1 MRLNNRRSVALAA
14 LTVASLVAVAACGDD
29 DDSAGSGT
37 VAEGT
42 TATTATTEAPAT
54 TTAESEDTTATT
66 AGGSEDTTASTTPGT
81 GSTAGGGDDS
91 GLPKASEREL
101 PPGEKHVE
109 DDEGE
114 PVKGGTLT
122 FGIEADTANG
132 WAPYKTSFATAGYV
146 LLASVSDPL
155 FGATEDGEIAGVLI
169 DKWEPNADSTEWK
182 LHVREGIK
190 FQDGT
195 PLDGAAV
202 AFNINTCKYS
212 PLTGAAYT
220 PLESVTGS
228 GQEVT
233 ITSAGGPWVALP
245 RAFTE
250 RQCAFMM
257 SPEWL
262 KTLPDITQRDP
273 KSPVYDATLAATPAN
288 GDVAKP
294 VGLGAFKFDSYT
306 PGNGNSFKLSR
317 NEDYWR
323 GPNGITGE
331 ELPYLDAVEG
341 VVAVDID
348 SRSNS
353 LRSGQFDVIH
363 TSNGDTIK
371 QFEDDDQFETIATSL
386 FGDTGYIMLNV
397 AEGDT
402 DPQGTNAKSPLLN
415 VHCRRAL
422 AYATDVQRL
431 IEERDAGLDP
441 AGQRSVRPGVL
452 GYLED
457 SGDPTFDPDKANEEF
472 DQCLADLGTQD
483 IEFTFNTTNDPFNV
497 ENNTF
502 IISMWNDALGGR
514 VKAKITPSS
523 RASTSAWRSRHV
535 QRLRLAQPRRHRPRH
550 PALLVAEHVVGPG
563 RSLALNFGRFKDT
576 AHGHGPR
583 HAAHQAPTRPSAR
596 PPPSRSTSC
605 WASRCTT
612 CGCHGAVGRH
622 RAAVRQQP
630 REQRP
635 ARWRHGRRP
644 GLLRPPPD
652 EPDLVRRG
660 TCE

>member
-1 MRLNNRRSVALAA
+1 VRLNNRRSVALAA
-14 LTVASLVAVAACGDD
+14 LTIASLVAAACGGDD
-29 DDSAGSGT
+29 DDSSGSGT
-37 VAEGT
+37 VAEGS
-42 TATTATTEAPAT
+42 ATTEAPAT
-54 TTAESEDTTATT
+54 TTAASD
-66 AGGSEDTTASTTPGT
+66 DTTASTTGSSEAATTTPGT
-81 GSTAGGGDDS
+81 GSAAGGGGADS

-101 PPGEKHVE
+101 PPGERHVE
-109 DDEGE
+109 DDEGT
-114 PVKGGTLT
+114 PVRGGTLVY
-122 FGIEADTANG
+122 GIEADTANP
-132 WAPYKTSFATAGYV
+132 WAPYKSSIATAGYV

-155 FGATEDGEIAGVLI
+155 FGATEDGEIAGMLI
-169 DKWEPNADSTEWK
+169 DKWEPNADATEWK

-195 PLDGAAV
+195 PLDGEAV

-250 RQCAFMM
+250 RQCGYMM
-257 SPEWL
+257 SPTWL

-273 KSPVYDATLAATPAN
+273 KSPVYDAALAATPAD
-288 GDVAKP
+288 GDVTKP

-331 ELPYLDAVEG
+331 DLPYLDAIEG

-363 TSNGDTIK
+363 TSNGDSIK
-371 QFEDDDQFETIATSL
+371 QFEEDDSVETIATSL

-402 DPQGTNAKSPLLN
+402 DPDGTNAASPMLN

-422 AYATDVQRL
+422 AYATDVSRL
-431 IEERDAGLDP
+431 IEERDAGLTLP
-441 AGQRSVRPGVL
+441 ATGPFGPGML

-457 SGDPTFDPDKANEEF
+457 SGYPSYDPDKANEEF
-472 DQCLADLGTQD
+472 DQCLADLGTQE
-483 IEFTFNTTNDPFNV
+483 IEFTYNTTNDPFNV
-497 ENNTF
+497 ETNTL
-502 IISMWNDALGGR
+502 IVSMWNEVLGGR
-514 VKAKITPSS
+514 VKAKITPIEQGQYIGLALTGTFNAFAW
-523 RASTSAWRSRHV
+523 RNHGGIDPDTQRYWWQSTSSA
-535 QRLRLAQPRRHRPRH
+535 P
-550 PALLVAEHVVGPG
+550 VG
-563 RSLALNFGRFKDT
+563 SLALNFGRFKD
-576 AHGHGPR
+576 PDMD
-583 HAAHQAPTRPSAR
+583 AALDTLHTSADPAVR
-596 PPPSRSTSC
+596 KEAAEQVNKIFGEQVYNIWTS
-605 WASRCTT
+605 WALWGVIEQPYVNGLESNALPD
-612 CGCHGAVGRH
+612 GATGVGLAFSGRH
-622 RAAVRQQP
+622 QMNQI
-630 REQRP
+630 
-635 ARWRHGRRP
+635 WCDG
-644 GLLRPPPD
+644 
-652 EPDLVRRG
+652 G

>member
-1 MRLNNRRSVALAA
+1 MSVAA
-14 LTVASLVAVAACGDD
+14 LVVVAACGGDD

-42 TATTATTEAPAT
+42 AATTEAPAATTAESDDTTAT
-54 TTAESEDTTATT
+54 TTAGSEDTTATT
-66 AGGSEDTTASTTPGT
+66 TAGSDTTT
-81 GSTAGGGDDS
+81 GGGDDN

-109 DDEGE
+109 DEGE

-169 DKWEPNADSTEWK
+169 DKWEHNADSTEWT

-233 ITSAGGPWVALP
+233 IKSAGGPWVALP

-273 KSPVYDATLAATPAN
+273 KSPVYDAALAATPAN

-317 NEDYWR
+317 NPDYWR

-331 ELPYLDAVEG
+331 DLPYLDAVEG

-371 QFEDDDQFETIATSL
+371 QFEEDDQFETIATSL

-431 IEERDAGLDP
+431 IEERDAGLTLP
-441 AGQRSVRPGVL
+441 ATGPFGPGVL
-452 GYLED
+452 GYLKD
-457 SGDPTFDPDKANEEF
+457 SGYPTYDPDKANEEF

-497 ENNTF
+497 ETNTL

-514 VKAKITPSS
+514 VKAKITPVEQGQYIGLALNGTFNAFAW
-523 RASTSAWRSRHV
+523 RNHGGIDPDTQRYWWQSTSSA
-535 QRLRLAQPRRHRPRH
+535 P
-550 PALLVAEHVVGPG
+550 VG
-563 RSLALNFGRFKDT
+563 SLALNFGRFKDPDMDAALDTLHTSSDPAERKT
-576 AHGHGPR
+576 AAEQVNKLFGEKVYNIWL
-583 HAAHQAPTRPSAR
+583 S
-596 PPPSRSTSC
+596 
-605 WASRCTT
+605 WALWGVIEQPYVNGLESNVLPD
-612 CGCHGAVGRH
+612 GGKGVGLAFSGRH
-622 RAAVRQQP
+622 QMNQI
-630 REQRP
+630 
-635 ARWRHGRRP
+635 W
-644 GLLRPPPD
+644 
-652 EPDLVRRG
+652 
-660 TCE
+660 CEGGKCE

>member
-14 LTVASLVAVAACGDD
+14 LTIASLVAVAACGDD

-42 TATTATTEAPAT
+42 TATTEAPAATTAESDDTTAT
-54 TTAESEDTTATT
+54 TTAGSEDTTATT
-66 AGGSEDTTASTTPGT
+66 TAGSDT
-81 GSTAGGGDDS
+81 TAGGGDDN

-109 DDEGE
+109 DEGE

-228 GQEVT
+228 GQDVT
-233 ITSAGGPWVALP
+233 IKSAGGPWVALP

-273 KSPVYDATLAATPAN
+273 KSPVYDASSTPNAS
-288 GDVAKP
+288 
-294 VGLGAFKFDSYT
+294 AF
-306 PGNGNSFKLSR
+306 
-317 NEDYWR
+317 
-323 GPNGITGE
+323 
-331 ELPYLDAVEG
+331 V
-341 VVAVDID
+341 
-348 SRSNS
+348 
-353 LRSGQFDVIH
+353 
-363 TSNGDTIK
+363 
-371 QFEDDDQFETIATSL
+371 
-386 FGDTGYIMLNV
+386 
-397 AEGDT
+397 
-402 DPQGTNAKSPLLN
+402 
-415 VHCRRAL
+415 
-422 AYATDVQRL
+422 
-431 IEERDAGLDP
+431 
-441 AGQRSVRPGVL
+441 
-452 GYLED
+452 
-457 SGDPTFDPDKANEEF
+457 
-472 DQCLADLGTQD
+472 
-483 IEFTFNTTNDPFNV
+483 
-497 ENNTF
+497 
-502 IISMWNDALGGR
+502 
-514 VKAKITPSS
+514 
-523 RASTSAWRSRHV
+523 
-535 QRLRLAQPRRHRPRH
+535 
-550 PALLVAEHVVGPG
+550 
-563 RSLALNFGRFKDT
+563 
-576 AHGHGPR
+576 
-583 HAAHQAPTRPSAR
+583 
-596 PPPSRSTSC
+596 
-605 WASRCTT
+605 
-612 CGCHGAVGRH
+612 
-622 RAAVRQQP
+622 
-630 REQRP
+630 
-635 ARWRHGRRP
+635 
-644 GLLRPPPD
+644 
-652 EPDLVRRG
+652 
-660 TCE
+660 